1 MQLRLEMCR
10 HLVATHRVWAR
21 LRACSALRARI
32 IGTLPQIGGVRY
44 VRHADMKNNP
54 MHSRC
59 AARTMYLLHG
69 TCRRRWG
76 YFAVVGAR
84 PTSAAA
90 VKTHSRAVRHW
101 RARRNAPPI
110 SNPHLDTGA
119 VRGAAALRGAP
130 FVSRRG
136 PLPTLEM
143 LSG

>member
-10 HLVATHRVWAR
+10 HLVATHCVWAR
-21 LRACSALRARI
+21 LTRI
-32 IGTLPQIGGVRY
+32 IGTVPQIGGVRY

-59 AARTMYLLHG
+59 AARAIYLLQG
-69 TCRRRWG
+69 TCRRRWD
-76 YFAVVGAR
+76 YFGAVGAR

-101 RARRNAPPI
+101 RARRKPPQFPI
-110 SNPHLDTGA
+110 HILTQGA

>member
-1 MQLRLEMCR
+1 MQAFSGHSLRVGAAQGL
-10 HLVATHRVWAR
+10 L
-21 LRACSALRARI
+21 CSTPRI

-44 VRHADMKNNP
+44 DRHADMKNNP
-54 MHSRC
+54 LHSSC
-59 AARTMYLLHG
+59 AARAMYLLHG

-76 YFAVVGAR
+76 DFGVVGAR